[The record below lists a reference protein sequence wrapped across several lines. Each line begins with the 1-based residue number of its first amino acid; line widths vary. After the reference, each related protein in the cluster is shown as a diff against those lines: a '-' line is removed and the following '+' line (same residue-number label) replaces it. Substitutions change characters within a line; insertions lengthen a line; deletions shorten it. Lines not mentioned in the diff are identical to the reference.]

1 MFLHLRPENM
11 GGWGA
16 SMQAKPKLKKRI
28 SNGREAGRCSL
39 RDEEREGKKKK
50 KKREGLGSC
59 QN

>member
-1 MFLHLRPENM
+1 
-11 GGWGA
+11 
-16 SMQAKPKLKKRI
+16 MQAKPKLKKRI

-50 KKREGLGSC
+50 KREGLASC